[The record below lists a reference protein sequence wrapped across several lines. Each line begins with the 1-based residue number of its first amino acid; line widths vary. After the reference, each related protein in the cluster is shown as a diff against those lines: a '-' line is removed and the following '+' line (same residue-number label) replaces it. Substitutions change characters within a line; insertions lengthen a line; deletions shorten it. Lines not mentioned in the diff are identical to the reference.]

1 MAGGMLPAIAVQTCH
16 APGEGVH
23 EPAVWAPLLRELQ
36 RTPGGEV
43 IAARTVLADR
53 TLAGL
58 PAARAAWGAE
68 RVAVGTLVA
77 LQHPG
82 ATDKEVLF
90 LAPEAAGYRA
100 LCRFLSWSAEQP
112 TALQRWLGEGLA
124 ASDPRLGPSLAGVV
138 CLVRDRELA
147 RLLLAVGAEV
157 MWWCRDHPDDESAR
171 AWGLPAV
178 WIPLVSLC
186 HTSERATQP
195 IRVGIARRSRQ
206 HPHASQHPYAPH
218 PFTAPSAGGGGL
230 ALDELARLSARFES
244 RPELLIAGHV
254 LLARC
259 TYVPGPTL
267 HMPPSRYA
275 DAAAELARRAQHGA
289 EQRYGIPLPEA
300 VVARLTHELAIIAD
314 KDFSGYILT
323 VADLALGRRTCGRGS
338 AASSLVVYAL
348 GITNVDP
355 LRYNL
360 LFERFL
366 SHVRVDPP
374 DIDVDFPWDE
384 RDAVFAAALAVYG
397 PAHVAMVAT
406 HLRLRGKGALR
417 AVARAWGVSESET
430 TAVASRLRAERRY
443 GTPAQLAEPW
453 PALLADAAAVEGLH
467 MHDGLHCGGLIITP
481 EPIRDL
487 VPVHP
492 ASKLIDTATRRWEE
506 STFEPVPAIA
516 WEKDGAEAMGLVK
529 IDLLGN
535 RSLAVIRDCLQDL
548 AAEGRG
554 IDELTWRPAEDAA
567 TQALVASGATIGCF
581 YIESP
586 AMRNL
591 QAKAASGDLDRL
603 VVHSSI
609 IRPAANHWI
618 DEYLHRLH
626 HHRRTG
632 RYEDHWFPHPALRDL
647 LSESF
652 GILSYQ
658 EDVMLVAKR
667 VAGFDERQAN
677 ALRKAIGDWGKAD
690 RLQVLGETFR
700 RGGLA
705 QGATLQAVDAVWEMI
720 ASFAGYS
727 FAKAHSASY
736 AMVSFQCAW
745 LKAHAPASFLA
756 RVIANEGGFYSAS
769 AYVEEAR
776 RLGVEIRGPSVVHSV
791 WRTAPDGDRAIRLGL
806 HLIPLVTKTTA
817 ALIAREQQRV
827 PFCGLSDLARRCRL
841 APRTLLSLA
850 RVGALD
856 DIRPE
861 LPRGHIL
868 WLAQVVGLEGLHRGA
883 RGRTEPGSA
892 DPGSADPGIQWLF
905 TPAAWSDPLV
915 PALALPDH
923 ARERWERYNA
933 LGICPEHHPLQFTT
947 RPDVTRAMDILQ
959 AEAHAWVSLSGLV
972 VTRKQ
977 VTATSAKHGRSAMAF
992 VTLEDETGLIET
1004 VWFSQAYKTAG
1015 AVLDRGTPV
1024 RIHGRIQRDFGVV
1037 TVHVDYAEAVAWRA

>member
-1 MAGGMLPAIAVQTCH
+1 MPVLQSPPQPLQFSMAGILPAIAVQTCH

-23 EPAVWAPLLRELQ
+23 EPAVWAPMLRELQ
-36 RTPGGEV
+36 RTPTGDV
-43 IAARTVLADR
+43 IAARTVVADR

-58 PAARAAWGAE
+58 PAARAAWGSD
-68 RVAVGTLVA
+68 RVAVGTLVT
-77 LQHPG
+77 LRHP
-82 ATDKEVLF
+82 AADDQEVLL
-90 LAPEAAGYRA
+90 LAPEADGYRA

-112 TALQRWLGEGLA
+112 TALQRWLGDGLA
-124 ASDPRLGPSLAGVV
+124 VSDSRLGPNLTGLV
-138 CLVRDRELA
+138 CLVRDRVLA
-147 RLLLAVGAEV
+147 SALQAVGAEV
-157 MWWCRDHPDDESAR
+157 MWWCRDYPDDELAV
-171 AWGLPAV
+171 ADGLPAV
-178 WIPLVSLC
+178 WLPVVSLL
-186 HTSERATQP
+186 HVSERAAQP
-195 IRVGIARRSRQ
+195 IRAGVARRSRQ
-206 HPHASQHPYAPH
+206 QRHTARYA
-218 PFTAPSAGGGGL
+218 TARVECSGGI
-230 ALDELARLSARFES
+230 ALDELALLSERFAH
-244 RPELLIAGHV
+244 RPELLLAGHELV
-254 LLARC
+254 ARC
-259 TYVPGPTL
+259 TYVPGPAW

-275 DAAAELARRAQHGA
+275 DADGELARRAQRGA
-289 EQRYGIPLPEA
+289 EQRYGMPLSEA
-300 VVARLTHELAIIAD
+300 VVKRLTHELTIIAA

-323 VADLALGRRTCGRGS
+323 VADLAAGRRTCGRGS

-384 RDAVFAAALAVYG
+384 RDAVFAAALDVYG

-417 AVARAWGVSESET
+417 AVARAWGVCESET
-430 TAVASRLRAERRY
+430 TAVARRLRAERRY

-453 PALLADAAAVEGLH
+453 PALLADADAVEGLH

-492 ASKLIDTATRRWEE
+492 AAKLIDTATRRWEE

-554 IDELTWRPAEDAA
+554 IDEVAWRPAEDPA
-567 TQALVASGATIGCF
+567 TQALVASGATMGCF

-586 AMRNL
+586 AMRSL

-618 DEYLHRLH
+618 NEYLHRLH
-626 HHRRTG
+626 HHRSTG

-677 ALRKAIGDWGKAD
+677 ALRKAIGDWGKGD
-690 RLQVLGETFR
+690 RLQILGEDFR

-705 QGATLQAVDAVWEMI
+705 QGATLPAVDAVWAMI

-776 RLGVEIRGPSVVHSV
+776 RLGVEIRGPSVVHST
-791 WRTAPDGDRAIRLGL
+791 WRTAPVRGSRAIRLGL
-806 HLIPLVTKTTA
+806 HLVPLVTKKTA
-817 ALIAREQQRV
+817 ALIAREQAQL
-827 PFCGLSDLARRCRL
+827 PFGGLTDLARRCRL

-850 RVGALD
+850 RAGALD
-856 DIRPE
+856 DVRPE
-861 LPRGHIL
+861 LHRGQLL
-868 WLAQVVGLEGLHRGA
+868 WLAQVVGLEGMHRGSRRCA
-883 RGRTEPGSA
+883 E
-892 DPGSADPGIQWLF
+892 PGIQWLF
-905 TPAAWSDPLV
+905 TPSTWNDPVV
-915 PALALPDH
+915 PSLALPDQVS
-923 ARERWERYNA
+923 ERWERYHA
-933 LGICPEHHPLQFTT
+933 LSICPEHHPLQFTT
-947 RPDVTRAMDILQ
+947 RPDALRAIDLMQ
-959 AEAHAWVSLSGLV
+959 AELHAWVSLSGSV

-977 VTATSAKHGRSAMAF
+977 VTASSAKHGRSAMAF

-1004 VWFSQAYKTAG
+1004 VWFPQAYKTGG
-1015 AVLDRGTPV
+1015 ALLDRGTPV
-1024 RIHGRIQRDFGVV
+1024 RIHGRIQREFGVA
-1037 TVHVDYAEAVAWRA
+1037 TVQVEYAESLEWRS